1 MFFKLASLSA
11 ALLLAST
18 AANAYTIVDTHQLA
32 GTVTAVNAQAH
43 ELTVF
48 DSNDQEKIVKL
59 SPTAQAIMGSKRA
72 NALASIEVGHS
83 ISWRQQVLTTSF
95 DELSGEIKSVDR
107 NNGLLEIKL
116 DNSDRVTIQ
125 LDPAAVISNVERKA
139 INFED
144 LRPSYKVTI
153 KASRK
158 FSEMASAQSI

>member
-1 MFFKLASLSA
+1 MFIKLASLSA

-48 DSNDQEKIVKL
+48 DNNDQEKIVKL

-125 LDPAAVISNVERKA
+125 LDPAALISNVERKA

-144 LRPSYKVTI
+144 LRPGYEVTI

-158 FSEMASAQSI
+158 FSEMAIAQSI